1 MISMGMLQAH
11 ICRECH
17 MTDRCIECMNWMIG
31 KDPWITV
38 VLDDGYVPVP
48 M

>member
-1 MISMGMLQAH
+1 
-11 ICRECH
+11 
-17 MTDRCIECMNWMIG
+17 MTDECMNWIIG

-48 M
+48 GYVFLVDVSGVNNGSLLVH